1 MTQINT
7 WTIYFLRCNDNSL
20 YTGITTDIKRRLH
33 QHNNTKLGAKYT
45 RARRPVVLVYSE
57 TTVDKSTA
65 SKREYQLRTL
75 TKKQKEKIV
84 SAYPPSHELEV
95 C

>member
-1 MTQINT
+1 MTQYNS
-7 WTIYFLRCNDNSL
+7 WTVYFLRCNDNSL

-45 RARRPVVLVYSE
+45 RARRPVKLVYSE
-57 TTVDKSTA
+57 AAVDKSTA

-75 TKKQKEKIV
+75 TKKKKEELV
-84 SAYPPSHELEV
+84 LAYLVPSV
-95 C
+95 VN

>member
-1 MTQINT
+1 MNQINP
-7 WTIYFLRCNDNSL
+7 WTVYFLRCNDNSL
-20 YTGITTDIKRRLH
+20 YTGITTDIKRRLY

-57 TTVDKSTA
+57 TAVDKSTA

-75 TKKQKEKIV
+75 TKKQKEKLV
-84 SAYPPSHELEV
+84 LAYPATSFIE
-95 C
+95 

>member
-1 MTQINT
+1 MTQNNT
-7 WTIYFLRCNDNSL
+7 WYVYFLRCKDNSL

-57 TTVDKSTA
+57 VAEDKSTA

-75 TKKQKEKIV
+75 TKNKKEQLV
-84 SAYPPSHELEV
+84 LAYTSPFNIK
-95 C
+95 

>member
-1 MTQINT
+1 MTQIST
-7 WTIYFLRCNDNSL
+7 WTVYFLRCNDNSL
-20 YTGITTDIKRRLH
+20 YAGITTDIERRLH

-57 TTVDKSTA
+57 SAIDKSTA

-75 TKKQKEKIV
+75 SKNQKEKLV
-84 SAYPPSHELEV
+84 LAYSTTTKE
-95 C
+95 

>member
-1 MTQINT
+1 MTQHNS
-7 WTIYFLRCNDNSL
+7 WTVYFLRCNDNSL

-45 RARRPVVLVYSE
+45 RARRPVKLVYSE
-57 TTVDKSTA
+57 TAADKSTA

-75 TKKQKEKIV
+75 TKKKKEEIV
-84 SAYPPSHELEV
+84 IAYAVSSV
-95 C
+95 VN

>member
-1 MTQINT
+1 MTQNNT
-7 WTIYFLRCNDNSL
+7 WTVYFLRCNDNSL

-45 RARRPVVLVYSE
+45 RARRPVKLVYSE
-57 TTVDKSTA
+57 TAIDKSSA

-75 TKKQKEKIV
+75 TKKQKEELV
-84 SAYPPSHELEV
+84 LAYPDSSIIN
-95 C
+95 

>member
-1 MTQINT
+1 MTQNNT
-7 WTIYFLRCNDNSL
+7 WTVYFLRCNDNSL

-57 TTVDKSTA
+57 IVSDKSSA

-75 TKKQKEKIV
+75 NKKQKEKLAL
-84 SAYPPSHELEV
+84 AYTAAIALD
-95 C
+95 

>member
-1 MTQINT
+1 MTQGNI
-7 WTIYFLRCNDNSL
+7 WTVYFLRCNDNSL

-33 QHNNTKLGAKYT
+33 QHNNTKSGAKYT

-57 TTVDKSTA
+57 TAVDKSAA

-75 TKKQKEKIV
+75 SKKQKEKIAH
-84 SAYPPSHELEV
+84 SYHSTLD
-95 C
+95 

>member
-1 MTQINT
+1 MTQNNI
-7 WTIYFLRCNDNSL
+7 WYVYFLRCNDNSL

-57 TTVDKSTA
+57 VAEDKSTA

-75 TKKQKEKIV
+75 TKNKKEQLVLAHTSPFNIK
-84 SAYPPSHELEV
+84 
-95 C
+95 

>member
-1 MTQINT
+1 MTQNNT
-7 WTIYFLRCNDNSL
+7 WYVYFLRCNDNSL

-57 TTVDKSTA
+57 VAEDKSTA

-75 TKKQKEKIV
+75 TKNKKEQLVLTYTSPFNIK
-84 SAYPPSHELEV
+84 
-95 C
+95 